1 MQLVLTISVT
11 SGKSLSM
18 VLSVFNLRMSCLRQD
33 NLQVCFKFWLYLLTI
48 SSVQFRHSVVSAI
61 AWNAGRQAPLSI
73 TNSQSCSNS
82 HSLSQWYHPTI
93 YSLLSPS
100 PPAFNL
106 SQYRVFS
113 NESVLC
119 IRWPEYRNFSFSI
132 SPFNEYSEL
141 ISFRIDWFDLFAVQ
155 GTLKVFSNTTVQNH
169 QSIPQSINTTVK
181 SINQSKKKMMFY
193 LQYHDWNE
201 LSHNRH

>member
-1 MQLVLTISVT
+1 MDGNMPGFPVHHQLQELAQTHVHWVSDAIQPSYPL
-11 SGKSLSM
+11 
-18 VLSVFNLRMSCLRQD
+18 
-33 NLQVCFKFWLYLLTI
+33 LY
-48 SSVQFRHSVVSAI
+48 
-61 AWNAGRQAPLSI
+61 
-73 TNSQSCSNS
+73 
-82 HSLSQWYHPTI
+82 
-93 YSLLSPS
+93 PS
-100 PPAFNL
+100 PPAFSL
-106 SQYRVFS
+106 SQNHVFS